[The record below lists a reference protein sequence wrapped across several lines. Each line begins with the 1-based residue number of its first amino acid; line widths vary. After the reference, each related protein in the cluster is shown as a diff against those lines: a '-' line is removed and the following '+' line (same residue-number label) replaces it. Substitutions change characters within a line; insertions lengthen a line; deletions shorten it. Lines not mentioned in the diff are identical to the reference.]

1 MECIAPHEITEEQ
14 LLAYN
19 DGEADDTSVEHIGR
33 CPYCQERARVIAANQ
48 SILRILFQRVE
59 CPDAH
64 TLGEFHLGLLSADE
78 RAAIKDH
85 LESCPDCAREI
96 SDLEH
101 FLQEA
106 PITLTPA
113 PLQTPLKR
121 LVARPVAPPPG
132 SAAQDPAF
140 AFRGAA
146 AAPPDVYQAE
156 DIKMVV
162 GLEADGLRA
171 GRKMLL
177 GFTTREGKPIESLA
191 GARVQLSRHGQAVAL
206 DQVDTLGNFV
216 FCDLNSGEYEL
227 MLFTDQEQIVIET
240 IVI

>member
-14 LLAYN
+14 LLAYS

-33 CPYCQERARVIAANQ
+33 CPYCQERARTIAANQ

-64 TLGEFHLGLLSADE
+64 TLGEFHLGLLPADK
-78 RAAIKDH
+78 RAAIEHH
-85 LESCPDCAREI
+85 LKSCPDCATEI
-96 SDLEH
+96 SDLAH
-101 FLQEA
+101 FLRDV
-106 PITLTPA
+106 PIMLPPA
-113 PLQTPLKR
+113 PLQTQLKR
-121 LVARPVAPPPG
+121 LVARPVTPPPG
-132 SAAQDPAF
+132 PVVHQPALV
-140 AFRGAA
+140 FRGAA

-177 GFTTREGKPIESLA
+177 GFTTREGMPIDSLT
-191 GARVQLSRHGQAVAL
+191 GARVQLSRRGQAIAL
-206 DQVDTLGNFV
+206 ERVDTLGNFV
-216 FCDLNSGEYEL
+216 FCDLTSGEYEL